1 MKTKILEKLTQIEKD
16 QNIEILFAVESGSRA
31 WGFESPDSDYD
42 IRFVYKH
49 KKDHEKNHKKDDKHG
64 GHDKHDKKSKYKKDP
79 HTWVSPKNVKI
90 MAKNIYDTLV
100 RVDVANKAYYL
111 NNYNSFIKEI
121 EQTDAKIKDIF
132 SNTPKNSKFMVF
144 HPAWGYFA
152 KEYNLVQF
160 AIEIEGKD
168 PKPKILQKIIE
179 EARELKIKA
188 IFTQTEFS
196 EKSAKVIADELK
208 IKVIKETPLASNWSE
223 NLIHVARTIANN

>member
-1 MKTKILEKLTQIEKD
+1 
-16 QNIEILFAVESGSRA
+16 
-31 WGFESPDSDYD
+31 
-42 IRFVYKH
+42 
-49 KKDHEKNHKKDDKHG
+49 
-64 GHDKHDKKSKYKKDP
+64 
-79 HTWVSPKNVKI
+79 